1 MQSAATGPDGRTLM
15 ISFGPT
21 PNESHHVDHIHDHN
35 HSHDHSHSHA
45 HSHSHGFDSYYED
58 DENEDDTPKG
68 EMSPEEEEA
77 MLFQKVVNAFRA
89 YKEHAEWQITKIE
102 KDYSGLSEKHR
113 NMTPRMQE
121 KITKSRECVSVNA
134 QFLNNIVAPQ
144 TIFENNEMVTP
155 SFTKYFIGI
164 LIHPLYSPQK
174 NRSKG
179 QDRS

>member
-15 ISFGPT
+15 ISFGST
-21 PNESHHVDHIHDHN
+21 PDESHHVAHSHDHN
-35 HSHDHSHSHA
+35 HSHSHA
-45 HSHSHGFDSYYED
+45 HSHSHGFDNYYDD

-102 KDYSGLSEKHR
+102 KDYSELSDKHR

-155 SFTKYFIGI
+155 RFTNTLKP
-164 LIHPLYSPQK
+164 IHPLYSPQK
-174 NRSKG
+174 NQSKG
-179 QDRS
+179 QGRS